1 MPIHSAEKATIN
13 FSGAIHPRKSIIIR
27 IPHGSHLISGASPL
41 PANGLSTFRF
51 LICLHGGTLTLEMES
66 LDTIDNVKAKI
77 QDKEGIPTDQQR
89 LTFAGKQ
96 LEDGRTLSDY
106 NIQKESTL
114 HLILRLRRG
123 TQIFLPT
130 LFIPP
135 RCSAS
140 PRPQRLQHPEGV
152 HPPLDLASSQ

>member
-1 MPIHSAEKATIN
+1 MPIHSAEKATIK

-27 IPHGSHLISGASPL
+27 IPHASHLTSGASPL
-41 PANGLSTFRF
+41 PANGLSTFRL

-66 LDTIDNVKAKI
+66 SDTIDNVKAKI

-114 HLILRLRRG
+114 HLILRLRGG
-123 TQIFLPT
+123 TQIFPPT

-135 RCSAS
+135 PLLSIPPSSATTTSRRS
-140 PRPQRLQHPEGV
+140 PP
-152 HPPLDLASSQ
+152 ST